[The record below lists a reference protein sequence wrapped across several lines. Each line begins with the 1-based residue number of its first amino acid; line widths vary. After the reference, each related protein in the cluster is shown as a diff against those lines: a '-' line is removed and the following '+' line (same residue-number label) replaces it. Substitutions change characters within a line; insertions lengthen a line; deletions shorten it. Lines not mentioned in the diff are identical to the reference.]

1 MSPFAGK
8 TVVGLT
14 GGIACGKT
22 SALNR
27 FNSLGWSVVSADSL
41 VAEILATNFEVKTNI
56 RQRWG
61 EEGFDSFGNIDKSA
75 IGRIVFSQDSERKW
89 IESLLHPL
97 VRASWTSFIL
107 SCSSK
112 KCLVELPL
120 LFENNLHTQFTC
132 VVTMYA
138 SNSTIHQRLLQ
149 RGLSVDEANARIS
162 SQLPIAQKVN
172 RADFV
177 LWGDGTNEFLNRQV
191 DALAP
196 TIF

>member
-1 MSPFAGK
+1 MCPFTGK

-22 SALNR
+22 SALER
-27 FNSLGWSVVSADSL
+27 FNHLGWAVVSADSL
-41 VAEILATNFEVKTNI
+41 VAEILATNSEVKENI

-61 EEGFDSFGNIDKSA
+61 EVGFDSFGNIDKSA
-75 IGRIVFSQDSERKW
+75 IGRIVFKKDSERKW

-97 VRASWTSFIL
+97 VRSLWTSFIQ

-138 SNSTIHQRLLQ
+138 SNSTIYQRLLQ
-149 RGLSVDEANARIS
+149 RGLSLEEANARMS
-162 SQLPIAQKVN
+162 SQLPIVQKVN

-177 LWGDGTNEFLNRQV
+177 LWGGGTNEFLNRQV

>member
-1 MSPFAGK
+1 MCPFTGK

-22 SALNR
+22 SALER
-27 FNSLGWSVVSADSL
+27 FNHLGWAVVSADSL
-41 VAEILATNFEVKTNI
+41 VAEILATNSEVKENI

-61 EEGFDSFGNIDKSA
+61 EVGFDSFGNIDKSA
-75 IGRIVFSQDSERKW
+75 IGRIVFNKDSERKW
-89 IESLLHPL
+89 IQSLLHPL
-97 VRASWTSFIL
+97 VRSLWTSFIQ

-138 SNSTIHQRLLQ
+138 SNSIIYQRLLQ
-149 RGLSVDEANARIS
+149 RGLSLEEANARMS

-177 LWGDGTNEFLNRQV
+177 LWGGGTNEFLNRQV